1 MTSLVLALALCALPV
16 DPLVPGSPV
25 MLRGHTDVV
34 TALAFSP
41 DGTTIVSGSRDKSV
55 RFWSLET
62 GAVTLTIP
70 GAREQPVSLAFTAD
84 GKRLAI
90 GDSSFEV
97 RVVEV
102 PSGTVV
108 QTILHPDTLSQVA
121 FDPSGER
128 LVVTGFNGNAALYS
142 VKDGKKLL
150 TLRANSV
157 GMLPDGKEA
166 IVATPDHFLR
176 TLDLKTG
183 KSKKDVSMEEKSS
196 MVVLS
201 RDGSALVTWSPK
213 SPDVQVWDRKT
224 GKVSAT
230 LKGPVSDASMPEKRT
245 STEIVSAVVSVDGKV
260 LATSSVDKAI
270 RVWNIAAGTITKT
283 FPVQQQVRLALSADG
298 VWVAAADTGAVKLF
312 KLTP

>member
-1 MTSLVLALALCALPV
+1 MTSLVLALALSALPV

-150 TLRANSV
+150 TLRATSV
-157 GMLPDGKEA
+157 GMLPEGKEA

-176 TLDLKTG
+176 TVDLKTG
-183 KSKKDVSMEEKSS
+183 KSKKDLSMDEHSS
-196 MVVLS
+196 MLVLA

-213 SPDVQVWDRKT
+213 DPDVQVWDRKT
-224 GKVSAT
+224 GKVTAT
-230 LKGPVSDASMPEKRT
+230 LKGPVPDAAMPEKRT
-245 STEIVSAVVSVDGKV
+245 TAEIVSAVLSNDGKV

-298 VWVAAADTGAVKLF
+298 VWVAAADTGVVKLF
-312 KLTP
+312 KLSP